1 MLGHSLQRQGPAKL
15 DCVARGPAPAT
26 TPAMSE
32 HVQIRLIS
40 LLEEATNSFE
50 QLETMAN
57 RALRE
62 IPADHVD
69 EISILPVE
77 RDVLDDENELV
88 SEMDH
93 LVFIRYRAENDTPA
107 G

>member
-1 MLGHSLQRQGPAKL
+1 
-15 DCVARGPAPAT
+15 
-26 TPAMSE
+26 MSE

-40 LLEEATNSFE
+40 LLEEAANSFE

-62 IPADHVD
+62 IPADQVD
-69 EISILPVE
+69 EISVLPVE
-77 RDVLDDENELV
+77 RDVLDEENELV

-93 LVFIRYRAENDTPA
+93 LVFIRYRAQGEAAPD
-107 G
+107 

>member
-1 MLGHSLQRQGPAKL
+1 
-15 DCVARGPAPAT
+15 
-26 TPAMSE
+26 MSE